1 MLKLFFWKYQKK
13 YIAFYMCLYTML
25 VDYFLLNCIKM
36 NKKTPDLSETTLFEQ
51 ESINTIEDILGLDI
65 IQETIIT
72 YKDTTI
78 REFPEADY
86 NGYSYADV
94 LREILSPDW
103 YADFQ
108 IFLKTLKQ
116 KLSSKEYEHSFT
128 EDTRFIVSIILG
140 LESLRDMIA
149 KTPSSIGSLAKR
161 DILSVIEEAEKTSI
175 DHYDEYEDI
184 TRYDGINNLLEMGFP
199 CITTE
204 GDIVYY
210 IHGWESEI
218 AYVWS
223 DKMWSEVCI
232 NRNGKILDNQEIE
245 EIYAWQEYE
254 KLKAHG
260 IRSVIEGWSAG
271 NKQKSVDSP
280 KSSFHIVKN

>member
-1 MLKLFFWKYQKK
+1 
-13 YIAFYMCLYTML
+13 
-25 VDYFLLNCIKM
+25 M
-36 NKKTPDLSETTLFEQ
+36 NKKTPDLSETTIFQ
-51 ESINTIEDILGLDI
+51 EEPIETIADILGLDI
-65 IQETIIT
+65 IQETITT

-78 REFPEADY
+78 KEFPESDY
-86 NGYSYADV
+86 NGYSYANV
-94 LREILSPDW
+94 LREILSPSW
-103 YADFQ
+103 CNDFQ
-108 IFLKTLKQ
+108 IFLKILKQ
-116 KLSSKEYEHSFT
+116 KLSSKEYEHSFIQ
-128 EDTRFIVSIILG
+128 DTRFVVSIILG

-149 KTPSSIGSLAKR
+149 KTPSSIQSLAKK
-161 DILSVIEEAEKTSI
+161 DILSVIEEAEETIIRYSDEEENITKYQGI
-175 DHYDEYEDI
+175 D
-184 TRYDGINNLLEMGFP
+184 NLLNIGYP

-218 AYVWS
+218 AYVWWN
-223 DKMWSEVCI
+223 KIWAEVCMDK
-232 NRNGKILDNQEIE
+232 NGKILDDQEIE

-260 IRSVIEGWSAG
+260 IRSVIEWWSVG

>member
-1 MLKLFFWKYQKK
+1 
-13 YIAFYMCLYTML
+13 ML

-36 NKKTPDLSETTLFEQ
+36 NKKTPDLSETILFEQ

-94 LREILSPDW
+94 LREILSPSW
-103 YADFQ
+103 CNDFQ
-108 IFLKTLKQ
+108 VFLQILKQ
-116 KLSSKEYEHSFT
+116 KLSSKEYEHSFIQ
-128 EDTRFIVSIILG
+128 DTRFVVSIILG

-149 KTPSSIGSLAKR
+149 KTPSSIQSLAKKH
-161 DILSVIEEAEKTSI
+161 ILSVIEEAEETIIRYSDEEENITKYQGI
-175 DHYDEYEDI
+175 D
-184 TRYDGINNLLEMGFP
+184 NLLNIGYP

-218 AYVWS
+218 AYVRW
-223 DKMWSEVCI
+223 DEIWTEVCI

-271 NKQKSVDSP
+271 NKQKSVDSLKP
-280 KSSFHIVKN
+280 LFHMIKN